1 MSTEKKETGTE
12 ISDDPSGMW
21 TEEEEQLLKEALKRY
36 DDEMMDEYLTASDD
50 EKPIPLTSEGR
61 AKMKALLEQW
71 VGPDDA
77 DQILN
82 AEQKKYKEDLDRWKE
97 KRQKRMRRHWRLWG
111 SVAAAAIFTV
121 IISVG
126 NVQDSLAFKLP
137 AAGFEAAVKDDYTQ
151 LFVEKDE
158 DQESDKED
166 APLESIQTYY
176 VLGKILPGY
185 ELVEEFKGNMFCYY
199 EYKNMDNG
207 DLYIFTQ
214 QIGNLEIGV
223 NTEYEKGIEVDTLYG
238 PALFYNYN
246 NRTGLSW
253 NYSGYFYRIE
263 GNLSKDQLLIM
274 QSSLVKEKENEK

>member
-61 AKMKALLEQW
+61 AKMKSLLEQW

-158 DQESDKED
+158 DQESLDEALD
-166 APLESIQTYY
+166 EIATRYFLGVTLDGYSLESQIVLSDFIMSIYQNGESSYSLVQQVETYQ
-176 VLGKILPGY
+176 VFG
-185 ELVEEFKGNMFCYY
+185 
-199 EYKNMDNG
+199 
-207 DLYIFTQ
+207 
-214 QIGNLEIGV
+214 
-223 NTEYEKGIEVDTLYG
+223 NTEQYEGEPIETMYG
-238 PALFYNYN
+238 TAYFFQYENTNSLI
-246 NRTGLSW
+246 W
-253 NYSGYFYRIE
+253 NYQGYSFKLEGSVSKKDLLVLLESLYRE
-263 GNLSKDQLLIM
+263 DR
-274 QSSLVKEKENEK
+274 

>member
-61 AKMKALLEQW
+61 AKMKSLLEQW

-151 LFVEKDE
+151 LKRGEVELEQNQDTEINQIDTRYSLGYVLEGYSVSDCIILSDLIIYIYKN
-158 DQESDKED
+158 SDKSYSFIQQVQNSQIFTNTEQQD
-166 APLESIQTYY
+166 GEFIQTMYGIAFYSHSVEGNSIVWQYQGYTFRIDGPLSKNDLLILLES
-176 VLGKILPGY
+176 LK
-185 ELVEEFKGNMFCYY
+185 
-199 EYKNMDNG
+199 
-207 DLYIFTQ
+207 
-214 QIGNLEIGV
+214 
-223 NTEYEKGIEVDTLYG
+223 
-238 PALFYNYN
+238 
-246 NRTGLSW
+246 
-253 NYSGYFYRIE
+253 
-263 GNLSKDQLLIM
+263 KDPD
-274 QSSLVKEKENEK
+274 

>member
-61 AKMKALLEQW
+61 AKMKSLLEQW

-97 KRQKRMRRHWRLWG
+97 KRQKRMRRYWRLWG

-158 DQESDKED
+158 DQESLDEALD
-166 APLESIQTYY
+166 EIATRYFLGVTLDGYSLESQIVLSDFIMSIYQNGESSYSLVQQVETYQ
-176 VLGKILPGY
+176 VFG
-185 ELVEEFKGNMFCYY
+185 
-199 EYKNMDNG
+199 
-207 DLYIFTQ
+207 
-214 QIGNLEIGV
+214 
-223 NTEYEKGIEVDTLYG
+223 NTEQYEGEPIETMYG
-238 PALFYNYN
+238 TAYFFQYENTNSLI
-246 NRTGLSW
+246 W
-253 NYSGYFYRIE
+253 NYQGYSFKLEGSVSKKDLLVLLESLYRE
-263 GNLSKDQLLIM
+263 DR
-274 QSSLVKEKENEK
+274 

>member
-121 IISVG
+121 VISVG

-158 DQESDKED
+158 DQESLDEALD
-166 APLESIQTYY
+166 EIATRYFLGVTLDGYSLESQIVLSDFIMSIYQNGESSYSLVQQVETYQ
-176 VLGKILPGY
+176 VFG
-185 ELVEEFKGNMFCYY
+185 
-199 EYKNMDNG
+199 
-207 DLYIFTQ
+207 
-214 QIGNLEIGV
+214 
-223 NTEYEKGIEVDTLYG
+223 NTEQYEGEPIETMYG
-238 PALFYNYN
+238 TAYFFQYENTNSLI
-246 NRTGLSW
+246 W
-253 NYSGYFYRIE
+253 NYQGYSFKLEGSVSKKDLLVLLESLYRE
-263 GNLSKDQLLIM
+263 DR
-274 QSSLVKEKENEK
+274 

>member
-151 LFVEKDE
+151 LKRGEVELEQNQDTEINQIDTRYSLGYVLEGYSVSDCIILSDLIIYIYKN
-158 DQESDKED
+158 SDKSYSFIQQVQNSQIFTNTEQQD
-166 APLESIQTYY
+166 GEFIQTMYGIAFYSHSVEGNSIVWQYQGYTFRIDGPLSKNDLLILLES
-176 VLGKILPGY
+176 LK
-185 ELVEEFKGNMFCYY
+185 
-199 EYKNMDNG
+199 
-207 DLYIFTQ
+207 
-214 QIGNLEIGV
+214 
-223 NTEYEKGIEVDTLYG
+223 
-238 PALFYNYN
+238 
-246 NRTGLSW
+246 
-253 NYSGYFYRIE
+253 
-263 GNLSKDQLLIM
+263 KDPD
-274 QSSLVKEKENEK
+274 

>member
-121 IISVG
+121 VISVG

-151 LFVEKDE
+151 LKAENQVEEKFEKSELIISTRYSLGFVLDGYSLSDE
-158 DQESDKED
+158 VVLEDLILSIYSNGDSVYIFSQQTKNTWLSANTEEQKAEIMQTMYGTAEFYQYGEINSIVWQYQGYIFKIEGEISQEELLLL
-166 APLESIQTYY
+166 LES
-176 VLGKILPGY
+176 LKIY
-185 ELVEEFKGNMFCYY
+185 EEGTEEN
-199 EYKNMDNG
+199 
-207 DLYIFTQ
+207 
-214 QIGNLEIGV
+214 
-223 NTEYEKGIEVDTLYG
+223 
-238 PALFYNYN
+238 
-246 NRTGLSW
+246 
-253 NYSGYFYRIE
+253 
-263 GNLSKDQLLIM
+263 
-274 QSSLVKEKENEK
+274 

>member
-61 AKMKALLEQW
+61 AKMKSLLEQW

-111 SVAAAAIFTV
+111 SVAAAAVFTV

-151 LFVEKDE
+151 LKRGEVELEQNQDTEINQIDTRYSLGYVLEGYSVSDCIILSDLIIYIYKN
-158 DQESDKED
+158 SDKSYSFIQQVQNSQIFTNTEQQD
-166 APLESIQTYY
+166 GEFIQTMYGIAFYSHSVEGNSIVWQYQGYTFRIDGPLSKNDLLILLES
-176 VLGKILPGY
+176 LK
-185 ELVEEFKGNMFCYY
+185 
-199 EYKNMDNG
+199 
-207 DLYIFTQ
+207 
-214 QIGNLEIGV
+214 
-223 NTEYEKGIEVDTLYG
+223 
-238 PALFYNYN
+238 
-246 NRTGLSW
+246 
-253 NYSGYFYRIE
+253 
-263 GNLSKDQLLIM
+263 KDPD
-274 QSSLVKEKENEK
+274 

>member
-61 AKMKALLEQW
+61 AKMKSLLEQW

-111 SVAAAAIFTV
+111 SVAAAAVFTV

-158 DQESDKED
+158 DQESDNGGIDKIE
-166 APLESIQTYY
+166 TRYF
-176 VLGKILPGY
+176 LGIILDGY
-185 ELVEEFKGNMFCYY
+185 SLSDQIELSNLIVSVY
-199 EYKNMDNG
+199 ENG
-207 DLYIFTQ
+207 DNFYSFTQ
-214 QIGNLEIGV
+214 QTQSSQIST
-223 NTEYEKGIEVDTLYG
+223 NTEQFEGEQIDTMYGKAYFVQFEKINSLVWSYQNCVFRLEGTISKNDLLALLESLYRE
-238 PALFYNYN
+238 N
-246 NRTGLSW
+246 
-253 NYSGYFYRIE
+253 
-263 GNLSKDQLLIM
+263 NLS
-274 QSSLVKEKENEK
+274 

>member
-121 IISVG
+121 VISVG
-126 NVQDSLAFKLP
+126 NVQDSLAFKRP

-151 LFVEKDE
+151 LKAEN
-158 DQESDKED
+158 Q
-166 APLESIQTYY
+166 
-176 VLGKILPGY
+176 
-185 ELVEEFKGNMFCYY
+185 VEENLKRVNLLFLRGILWA
-199 EYKNMDNG
+199 
-207 DLYIFTQ
+207 LY
-214 QIGNLEIGV
+214 
-223 NTEYEKGIEVDTLYG
+223 
-238 PALFYNYN
+238 
-246 NRTGLSW
+246 
-253 NYSGYFYRIE
+253 
-263 GNLSKDQLLIM
+263 
-274 QSSLVKEKENEK
+274 

>member
-158 DQESDKED
+158 DQESLDEALD
-166 APLESIQTYY
+166 EIATRYFLGVTLDGYSLESQIVLSDFIMSIYQNGESSYSLVQQVETYQ
-176 VLGKILPGY
+176 VFG
-185 ELVEEFKGNMFCYY
+185 
-199 EYKNMDNG
+199 
-207 DLYIFTQ
+207 
-214 QIGNLEIGV
+214 
-223 NTEYEKGIEVDTLYG
+223 NTEQYEGEPIETMYG
-238 PALFYNYN
+238 TAYFFQYENTNSLI
-246 NRTGLSW
+246 W
-253 NYSGYFYRIE
+253 NYQGYSFKLEGSVSKKDLLVLLESLYRE
-263 GNLSKDQLLIM
+263 DR
-274 QSSLVKEKENEK
+274 

>member
-151 LFVEKDE
+151 LKAENQVEEKFEKSELIISTRYSLGFVLDGYSLSDE
-158 DQESDKED
+158 VVLEDLILSIYSNGDSVYIFSQQTKNTWLSANTEEQKAEIMQTMYGTAEFYQYGEINSIVWQYQGYIFKIEGEISQEELLLL
-166 APLESIQTYY
+166 LES
-176 VLGKILPGY
+176 LKIY
-185 ELVEEFKGNMFCYY
+185 EEGTEEN
-199 EYKNMDNG
+199 
-207 DLYIFTQ
+207 
-214 QIGNLEIGV
+214 
-223 NTEYEKGIEVDTLYG
+223 
-238 PALFYNYN
+238 
-246 NRTGLSW
+246 
-253 NYSGYFYRIE
+253 
-263 GNLSKDQLLIM
+263 
-274 QSSLVKEKENEK
+274 